1 MNGVS
6 LLQIVREQFFSE
18 APPAIAKPGIA
29 WLQLFWLLAAAIV
42 GGIYATSASLAGDE
56 AGTGDPGAAVLA
68 ANAVFTALSVTMA
81 MFFWPRAIN
90 LKNDPKFSKT
100 DERWHVYRLTTQLFW
115 TVLVGILA
123 TGLAVLQLAIPAT
136 LGAFATGI
144 DLPGNLDT
152 LRTSIEAVS
161 IALTSYQVLLLGQS
175 VFRLYA
181 ATYWMPRA

>member
-6 LLQIVREQFFSE
+6 VLQIAREQFYSL
-18 APPAIAKPGIA
+18 APPSIARPGLA
-29 WLQLFWLLAAAIV
+29 WLQLVWLVLSGLVGLAFGFTAP
-42 GGIYATSASLAGDE
+42 TR
-56 AGTGDPGAAVLA
+56 DPGASILA

-90 LKNDPKFSKT
+90 MKADARFSAT

-123 TGLAVLQLAIPAT
+123 TGLAVIQLVIPDRLA
-136 LGAFATGI
+136 LWFGVVE
-144 DLPGNLDT
+144 L
-152 LRTSIEAVS
+152 E
-161 IALTSYQVLLLGQS
+161 LTSTVIQALSVGLTVYQVLLLAQS